1 MKGRKK
7 MFNLIR
13 DDFDENSDD
22 ILNSINKML
31 EKNKKDKEEQEE
43 TNEKENK

>member
-1 MKGRKK
+1 

-31 EKNKKDKEEQEE
+31 EKNKKEELR
-43 TNEKENK
+43 EKENRWNRW

>member
-1 MKGRKK
+1 

-22 ILNSINKML
+22 ILNTINKML
-31 EKNKKDKEEQEE
+31 EKNKQEKNNKDK
-43 TNEKENK
+43 KEGE

>member
-1 MKGRKK
+1 

-31 EKNKKDKEEQEE
+31 EKNKKEELREKEEDVQ
-43 TNEKENK
+43 KEGK

>member
-1 MKGRKK
+1 
-7 MFNLIR
+7 MFNLVR

-31 EKNKKDKEEQEE
+31 EKNIKDKEKSEE
-43 TNEKENK
+43 DKGE